1 MDTIDYFIHESSY
14 ADSPISIGNG
24 TKIWHFS
31 HIMKDCKIG
40 QDCNIGQNVVISSE
54 VSIGNRVKIQNN
66 VSVYTGVIIEDDV
79 FLGPSCVFTN
89 VINPRSFIERKKEYK
104 ETIVGKGASIGA
116 NATIVCGN
124 SIGKYAFVGAGSVVT
139 KDVPDYA
146 LVVGNPSRITGYICE
161 CGEKLIFN
169 NDNMASCSCCD
180 KIYKKDNTTVTECE
194 KIKKLKFA
202 IIGCGRICHK
212 HLEAIK
218 NNREEAEL
226 VALCDIVPGLA
237 FKKSEEYKTMTTASS
252 IPKAYVDY
260 KQMLKEMDIDIVTV
274 ATESGYHSSIALY
287 CMEHG
292 KHVIVEKPM
301 ALSLK
306 DADSMIAASK
316 SNNVKLCVCHQNRFN
331 PAIQKLREAIEK
343 NRFGKL
349 ISGTARILWNR
360 DMGYYKQAPWR
371 GTWKLDGGTLMN
383 QCIHNIDLLQWIL
396 GGEIESV
403 YALCDTFLR
412 KIEAE
417 DFGSIII
424 RFKNKSIGI
433 VEGSACVFPEN
444 LKETLDIFG
453 ENGTACIGGIAANS
467 IESWKFLDSS
477 DNEEDIMKE
486 IRECVN
492 SIYGYGHTP
501 LFKDMI
507 NAVIKDIEPAIN
519 GEEGKKSI
527 SIVLAAY
534 KSSLTENPIKFPLED
549 FSTLNM
555 THN

>member
-1 MDTIDYFIHESSY
+1 MDTIDYFIHDSSY
-14 ADSPISIGNG
+14 VDSPNSIGKG
-24 TKIWHFS
+24 TTIWHFS
-31 HIMKDCKIG
+31 HIMKDCIIG
-40 QDCNIGQNVVISSE
+40 ENCNIGQNVVISSG
-54 VSIGNRVKIQNN
+54 VSIGNKVKIQNN

-104 ETIVGKGASIGA
+104 KTIVGKGASIGA

-124 SIGKYAFVGAGSVVT
+124 TIGKYAFVGAGAVVT

-169 NDNMASCSCCD
+169 NDNMASCSSCD
-180 KIYKKDNTTVTECE
+180 KTYKKDNTTVMECE

-212 HLEAIK
+212 HLDAIK
-218 NNREEAEL
+218 NNSQETEL
-226 VALCDIVPGLA
+226 VALCDIIPQLA
-237 FKKSEEYKTMTTASS
+237 FKKSEEYQAMTTLTP
-252 IPKAYVDY
+252 IPKVYIDY
-260 KQMLKEMDIDIVTV
+260 KQMLKEMDIDIVTI
-274 ATESGYHSSIALY
+274 ATESGYHCPIALY
-287 CMEHG
+287 CIEQG
-292 KHVIVEKPM
+292 KHVIVEKPI

-306 DADSMIAASK
+306 DADSMITAAK

-331 PAIQKLREAIEK
+331 PAIQKLREAVEK
-343 NRFGKL
+343 DRFGKL
-349 ISGTARILWNR
+349 INGTARILWNR
-360 DMGYYKQAPWR
+360 NMDYYKQAPWR
-371 GTWKLDGGTLMN
+371 GTWELDGGTLMN

-424 RFKNKSIGI
+424 RFKNKAIGL

-444 LKETLDIFG
+444 LKETLEVFG
-453 ENGTACIGGIAANS
+453 EKGTVCIGGIAVNN
-467 IESWKFLDSS
+467 IETWKFLDGNHS
-477 DNEEDIMKE
+477 EEDIMRE

-492 SIYGYGHTP
+492 SVYGYGHTP

-507 NAVIKDIEPAIN
+507 NAVRNDIEPAIN
-519 GEEGKKSI
+519 GEEGKKSM

-534 KSSLTENPIKFPLED
+534 KSSLTESPIKFPLED

-555 THN
+555 KA